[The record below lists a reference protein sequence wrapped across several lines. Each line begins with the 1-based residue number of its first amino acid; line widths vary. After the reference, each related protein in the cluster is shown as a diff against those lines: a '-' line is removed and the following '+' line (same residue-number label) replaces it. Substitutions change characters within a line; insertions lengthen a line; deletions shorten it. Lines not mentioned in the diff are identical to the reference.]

1 MLTMG
6 TAGLR
11 VESLVGALSRGGLLT
26 GEVQRLGRLFIT
38 VILVAELR
46 RTVASADR
54 QIRALTASVAVREL
68 AIEVFGIGWILV
80 AKPVPALPQ
89 PVDVRVMEIE
99 HRVAADSGEFGHIA
113 SEGEMSEE
121 VRVLIET
128 GIEPQ
133 AAVWRVD
140 VELLVE
146 SVQRDPVPIER
157 IDALAV
163 VYPEP
168 ASAVVQRAARDPEH
182 RGDNEIIG
190 VSSNRIPVREREVLV
205 VQHLANDPLEL
216 IQHQSMPGKEIPLLI
231 VFGVGRVVGVRLA
244 TVPDCFG
251 VGSIFRRECR

>member
-38 VILVAELR
+38 VILVPER
-46 RTVASADR
+46 RGTVARADR
-54 QIRALTASVAVREL
+54 QIPALAASVAVGEL
-68 AIEVFGIGWILV
+68 AIEVSGVGWILV

-89 PVDVRVMEIE
+89 PVDVGVMEIE
-99 HRVAADSGEFGHIA
+99 HRVGSDRGEFGHIA

-157 IDALAV
+157 IDAFAPIH
-163 VYPEP
+163 PEP
-168 ASAVVQRAARDPEH
+168 ASAVVQRAARVPEH
-182 RGDNEIIG
+182 RRDNEIIG
-190 VSSNRIPVREREVLV
+190 VSSNRIPVRKRE
-205 VQHLANDPLEL
+205 
-216 IQHQSMPGKEIPLLI
+216 
-231 VFGVGRVVGVRLA
+231 
-244 TVPDCFG
+244 
-251 VGSIFRRECR
+251 